1 MTEGTSDKTAPHKAK
16 EQNRFIHLTAQT
28 EDN

>member
-1 MTEGTSDKTAPHKAK
+1 MTEGTSDKAAPHKAK
-16 EQNRFIHLTAQT
+16 EQNPLDRLTAQT